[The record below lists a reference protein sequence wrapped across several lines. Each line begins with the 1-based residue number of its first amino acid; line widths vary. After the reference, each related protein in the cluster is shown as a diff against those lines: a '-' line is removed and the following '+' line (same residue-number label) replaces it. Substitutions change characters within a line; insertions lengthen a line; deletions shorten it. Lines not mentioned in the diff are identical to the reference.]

1 MKKTLLI
8 LFAALTTLAA
18 QAQTFEWGTAT
29 WNIQDG
35 RVYESIQEYEADPV
49 ALKFSNSNN
58 YTLTFF
64 HIISVKY
71 DIFVDD
77 ATEPIHAGALAQGD
91 TNVLFDYDF
100 PEGHDFRIVT
110 TSNELVQLNL
120 ATYTTDTLS
129 LNSDSYTISFRING
143 PEIVQTYNYE
153 ATMSLAIVDQEWW
166 LTFSEVDTEALCKDL
181 GINDIT
187 EAQLLGLNANG
198 SYNRAFLSDKYG
210 YDIYDGWRD
219 ADEGFTFWFN
229 YDNQER
235 RNLLGH
241 QPWPAVYCM
250 KMNETC
256 DTIKYYYY
264 DDWKE
269 YNPDDPGEVPVIN
282 DNSNVKQKALR
293 RAPETHYN
301 SIIWD
306 WENEDGTITQYT
318 RSYRCEEGQDYSASW
333 IFKADKKAVKINATM
348 HFVSQEAYAEYLA
361 HVEEMKAQS
370 STAKPVAYYD
380 LTGRRLNAPRRG
392 FNIAKLSNGK
402 AIKFYK

>member
-8 LFAALTTLAA
+8 LFAAFTTLAA

-35 RVYESIQEYEADPV
+35 RVYESIQEFNADPV
-49 ALKFSNSNN
+49 TLTYSNPSG
-58 YTLTFF
+58 YTLTYVN
-64 HIISVKY
+64 ILAINY
-71 DIFVDD
+71 DVYIDD
-77 ATEPIHAGALAQGD
+77 ATEPIEAGSSCQQGTDIALS
-91 TNVLFDYDF
+91 YDF
-100 PEGHDFRIVT
+100 PEGHDFRIVVKQA
-110 TSNELVQLNL
+110 LL
-120 ATYTTDTLS
+120 AQANIATRTTDTLS
-129 LNSDSYTISFRING
+129 INSDSYTISFRING

-153 ATMSLAIVDQEWW
+153 GTMSLAITDQEWW
-166 LTFSEVDTEALCKDL
+166 LTYSLLDPTAICRDL
-181 GINDIT
+181 GINNIS
-187 EAQLLGLNANG
+187 EAQLLGLNVNG
-198 SYNRAFLSDKYG
+198 SYNGSFLDPQYG
-210 YDIYDGWRD
+210 AAYFDGWRD
-219 ADEGFTFWFN
+219 ADGEYTTYWGG
-229 YDNQER
+229 YNQIASH
-235 RNLLGH
+235 NAY
-241 QPWPAVYCM
+241 PAVYCI
-250 KMNETC
+250 KLNETC
-256 DTIKYYYY
+256 DTIKYYFY
-264 DDWKE
+264 DYWRL
-269 YNPDDPGEVPVIN
+269 YNPDDPGEIPGTG
-282 DNSNVKQKALR
+282 SGVKRNGPQ
-293 RAPETHYN
+293 RAPETHYY

-392 FNIAKLSNGK
+392 FNIAKLNNGK

>member
-8 LFAALTTLAA
+8 LFAAFTTLAA

-35 RVYESIQEYEADPV
+35 RVYESIQEYEADPAV
-49 ALKFSNSNN
+49 LQYPNPSAFAM
-58 YTLTFF
+58 TFF
-64 HIISVKY
+64 HLLAIHY
-71 DIFVDD
+71 DIYVDG
-77 ATEPIHAGALAQGD
+77 ATEPIQAGSSAQAG
-91 TNVLFDYDF
+91 TNVALSYDF
-100 PEGHDFRIVT
+100 VEGHDYRIVT
-110 TSNELVQLNL
+110 TGAALCFANI
-120 ATYTTDTLS
+120 ATYSTDTLA

-166 LTFSEVDTEALCKDL
+166 LTYSEVDTEALCKDL

-198 SYNRAFLSDKYG
+198 SYNKAFYSPDYG
-210 YDIYDGWRD
+210 WDVFDGWRD
-219 ADEGFTFWFN
+219 ADGGYTVWGGGAGGGM
-229 YDNQER
+229 YD
-235 RNLLGH
+235 LVGGH
-241 QPWPAVYCM
+241 NPYPAVYSI

-256 DTIKYYYY
+256 DTIKYYFY
-264 DDWKE
+264 DYWRE
-269 YNPDDPGEVPVIN
+269 YNPDDPGEIPGTG
-282 DNSNVKQKALR
+282 SEVKRNGPQ
-293 RAPETHYN
+293 RAPETHYQ